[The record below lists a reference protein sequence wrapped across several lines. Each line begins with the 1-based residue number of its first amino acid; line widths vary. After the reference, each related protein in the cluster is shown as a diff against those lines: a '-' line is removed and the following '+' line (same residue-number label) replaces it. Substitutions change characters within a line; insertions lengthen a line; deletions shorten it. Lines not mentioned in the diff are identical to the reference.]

1 VWFRPVLLLA
11 GVLMVLPVT
20 LRRTPPELLVPVL
33 GLVALMAI
41 TGAVAWVARGRLWGA
56 RRTRVGWALLAGAG
70 IVLLTVAA
78 VALPDRPEHALPFA
92 VAVAVAV
99 SPARRTRLR
108 LPFQAAVIVAISV
121 LLVRADRPLLEVA
134 FAVLL
139 LVFAVW
145 LAGTLAQSFV
155 DARRRQLT
163 ARREAERRSEL
174 LSAVGALSTR
184 DPSDAARTVVE
195 SLRSLGYSV
204 AGVSLVREGAL
215 VPIALEGIP
224 PAPGLEADEGLA
236 GSAVAEN
243 RTIVVDG
250 HVTEPRGLPGRDD
263 LDAAIV
269 VPIRSGDTPVGVIL
283 GGRQAS
289 GPLPAAEVEV
299 AEVLA
304 AHLGGVLE
312 TEQTM
317 HRQRE
322 LLARMQSLETMR
334 GRLLTEVSEEVRDPL
349 TIVRG
354 IAETLVT
361 HRESLSAAQRRRL
374 LEAFVEQTRSLR
386 ATIDALL
393 DFSRLQA
400 ARPLPTLGLC
410 RVTDLLSPVTEG
422 VEVEGDTAAVVR
434 TDPLLLGRALE
445 TVASVA
451 DLLRVLVTREGD
463 QLRLRL
469 ELEPAAALQSSS
481 LLLGLA
487 ERLVV
492 SVGGSWSLDTGAV
505 DVLLPQAPGG
515 EVEAS

>member
-11 GVLMVLPVT
+11 GVLMVVPVT
-20 LRRTPPELLVPVL
+20 VRRTPPDLLVPLV
-33 GLVALMAI
+33 GLVGLVGI
-41 TGAVAWVARGRLWGA
+41 TGTVAWLARGRLWGVH
-56 RRTRVGWALLAGAG
+56 RTRVGWVLLAGAG
-70 IVLLTVAA
+70 VVLLTVAA

-108 LPFQAAVIVAISV
+108 LPFQATVVVAVTA
-121 LLVRADRPLLEVA
+121 LLVRADRPLLEVGV
-134 FAVLL
+134 AVFL

-163 ARREAERRSEL
+163 ARREAERRAEL
-174 LSAVGALSTR
+174 LSAVEALSTR
-184 DPSDAARTVVE
+184 DPSDAARTVVD

-204 AGVSLVREGAL
+204 AGVSLERDGVL
-215 VPIALEGIP
+215 VPIALEGLP
-224 PAPGLEADEGLA
+224 PAPGLEVGEGLA
-236 GSAVAEN
+236 GAALAEN
-243 RTIVVDG
+243 RTLVVDDYRAD
-250 HVTEPRGLPGRDD
+250 PRSLPGRED
-263 LDAAIV
+263 LGAAIV
-269 VPIRSGDTPVGVIL
+269 VPIRSGETPVGVVL
-283 GGRQAS
+283 GGRQTA

-334 GRLLTEVSEEVRDPL
+334 ERLLTEVSEEVRDPL

-354 IAETLVT
+354 IAETLAA
-361 HRESLSAAQRRRL
+361 HQGSLSEEQRTRL
-374 LEAFVEQTRSLR
+374 LAGFVEQTRSLR

-400 ARPLPTLGLC
+400 ARPLPTLGLFGLAE
-410 RVTDLLSPVTEG
+410 LLAPVADG
-422 VEVEGDTAAVVR
+422 ADVEGDPEAVVR

-445 TVASVA
+445 TVASIGQ
-451 DLLRVLVTREGD
+451 LRRVLVTPDGS
-463 QLRLRL
+463 QVTLRL
-469 ELEPAAALQSSS
+469 ELEPATALQSAS

-492 SVGGSWSLDTGAV
+492 TVGGSWSLEPGAV
-505 DVLLPQAPGG
+505 EVSLPRAPAG
-515 EVEAS
+515 VAEAS

>member
-1 VWFRPVLLLA
+1 
-11 GVLMVLPVT
+11 MVVPVT
-20 LRRTPPELLVPVL
+20 LRRTPPDLLVPML
-33 GLVALMAI
+33 GLVGLVAI
-41 TGAVAWVARGRLWGA
+41 TGTVAWLVRDRLPGV
-56 RRTRVGWALLAGAG
+56 RRTQVGWAMLAAAG
-70 IVLLTVAA
+70 VVLLTVAA

-92 VAVAVAV
+92 VAIAVAV

-108 LPFQAAVIVAISV
+108 LPFQVVMVVAVVV
-121 LLVRADRPLLEVA
+121 LLVRADRPLLEVGL
-134 FAVLL
+134 AVFLF
-139 LVFAVW
+139 VFAVW

-155 DARRRQLT
+155 DARHRQLT

-174 LSAVGALSTR
+174 LAAVGALTTR

-195 SLRSLGYSV
+195 SLRALGYSV

-224 PAPGLEADEGLA
+224 PSPELKADEGLV
-236 GSAVAEN
+236 GSALLEN
-243 RTIVVDG
+243 RTVVVDDYRAD
-250 HVTEPRGLPGRDD
+250 PRRLPGRDD
-263 LDAAIV
+263 LGAAIV
-269 VPIRSGDTPVGVIL
+269 VPIRSGEAPVGVVM
-283 GGRQAS
+283 GGREAA

-312 TEQTM
+312 TERTM
-317 HRQRE
+317 RRQRE

-361 HRESLSAAQRRRL
+361 HRESLSEEQRTRL
-374 LEAFVEQTRSLR
+374 LDGFVEQTRSLR

-410 RVTDLLSPVTEG
+410 RVLDLLSPVIEG
-422 VEVEGDTAAVVR
+422 AAVEGDTGAVAR

-445 TVASVA
+445 IVASVGE
-451 DLLRVLVTREGD
+451 LRRVRITPEENKV
-463 QLRLRL
+463 RLQL
-469 ELEPAAALQSSS
+469 ELEPADALESSS

-492 SVGGSWSLDTGAV
+492 TVGGSWALETGAV
-505 DVLLPQAPGG
+505 EVWLPRAPDDAA
-515 EVEAS
+515 EAS